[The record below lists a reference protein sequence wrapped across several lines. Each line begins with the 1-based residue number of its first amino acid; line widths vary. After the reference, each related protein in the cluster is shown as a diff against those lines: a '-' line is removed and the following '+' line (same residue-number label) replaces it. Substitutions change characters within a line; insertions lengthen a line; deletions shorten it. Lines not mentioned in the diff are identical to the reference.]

1 MDDMFRGL
9 GMGVGLLA
17 SAFLLVPFVLL
28 GLAIPY
34 AVLHSRDS
42 RSLERDPQLGI
53 KTALY
58 FFYSVCILLILSGA
72 TVIVVDMVQDQQWGA
87 PAGGFAPVRRSGEWF
102 NPAKRNGTALI
113 FAGLTFGLLQF
124 VLIHMATNDRR
135 WPLVRRVFT
144 GWRMAISGLV
154 VLITFTLLVVNLFEV
169 DVRIDS
175 LKNFLAILCV
185 WGPAWLVDLILLRYR
200 SHRSVLEEERMQER
214 LHHRERGE

>member
-1 MDDMFRGL
+1 MEDIFRNLGL
-9 GMGVGLLA
+9 GLALLVQIILVIPFLLLA
-17 SAFLLVPFVLL
+17 
-28 GLAIPY
+28 LAIPY

-58 FFYSVCILLILSGA
+58 FFYSVCILLVLTGL

-87 PAGGFAPVRRSGEWF
+87 PAGGFARPPRSGEWF
-102 NPAKRNGTALI
+102 NTAKRNGTALI

-154 VLITFTLLVVNLFEV
+154 VLTTFTLLVVNLFEV
-169 DVRIDS
+169 NVQIDS

-200 SHRSVLEEERMQER
+200 SYRFALDEERLQER
-214 LHHRERGE
+214 LHHRERPE